1 MTDRELLQQALD
13 ALSAARS
20 NQKENA
26 PQIAGKTWGFVE
38 ETLAALRQ
46 RLAQPE
52 PEGWKWVPVEPS
64 QEMLDAADEGDRE
77 YTLRNFGDIQTVM
90 QGPHDHW
97 CAMLAAAPQ
106 KDPL

>member
-1 MTDRELLQQALD
+1 MTDRTLLQQALD
-13 ALSAARS
+13 ALESVNAAMPFPVAEAIIS
-20 NQKENA
+20 
-26 PQIAGKTWGFVE
+26 T
-38 ETLAALRQ
+38 LRQ